1 MTVNVFLYNVV
12 PVKADLTA
20 LKNKADTPFILIGSH
35 YCLSHLSAENKG
47 LFDEIHP
54 VHNRSFHQIHHQE
67 VEHIVLS
74 LIERYGAKNLRLLSN
89 EDSTQLVC
97 AQLREQYGIPGN
109 SLAQVLPYVN
119 KLVSKNKLQ
128 GQLRTPRFTPFE
140 KKAYQTDA
148 ELYINEVIQSIG
160 FPMFIKPVD
169 LVSSIDTFHIP
180 DEASLRAVFAKIV
193 EKPWDFEIDEFIEG
207 ELFHCDVIVRNNRSE
222 FFMAGQYAW
231 PLARFSKGSP
241 MGSIPVNDD
250 SLLSRLKDFT
260 ERVLNAL
267 GRFSSAFHIE
277 VFKHSQTGEL
287 IFLEAAARTPGAM
300 VPDMYKMIMGRHL
313 EELHYHVQLFPE
325 QELTIEKPKTL
336 AGWITFP
343 KIEGTLSEIRKP
355 ELSVNYQFL
364 SVVKNGDSM
373 EQAASLLDSACSIL
387 FWDDCFHNISHTFEY
402 LRYFNP
408 LTISASKRPL
418 SGND

>member
-1 MTVNVFLYNVV
+1 
-12 PVKADLTA
+12 
-20 LKNKADTPFILIGSH
+20 
-35 YCLSHLSAENKG
+35 
-47 LFDEIHP
+47 
-54 VHNRSFHQIHHQE
+54 
-67 VEHIVLS
+67 
-74 LIERYGAKNLRLLSN
+74 
-89 EDSTQLVC
+89 
-97 AQLREQYGIPGN
+97 
-109 SLAQVLPYVN
+109 
-119 KLVSKNKLQ
+119 
-128 GQLRTPRFTPFE
+128 
-140 KKAYQTDA
+140 
-148 ELYINEVIQSIG
+148 
-160 FPMFIKPVD
+160 
-169 LVSSIDTFHIP
+169 
-180 DEASLRAVFAKIV
+180 
-193 EKPWDFEIDEFIEG
+193 
-207 ELFHCDVIVRNNRSE
+207 
-222 FFMAGQYAW
+222 MAGQYAW